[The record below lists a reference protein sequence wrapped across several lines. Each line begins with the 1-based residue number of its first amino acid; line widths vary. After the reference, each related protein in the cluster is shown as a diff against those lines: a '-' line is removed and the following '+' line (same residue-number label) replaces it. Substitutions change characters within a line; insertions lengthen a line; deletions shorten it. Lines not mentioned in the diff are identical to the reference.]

1 MNQRRVRG
9 WQLALIAMAGVI
21 ILAVGVAS
29 GGVLGIVCGS
39 LVLVTV
45 PFTWRSQRR
54 TG

>member
-1 MNQRRVRG
+1 MNQRMVSG
-9 WQLALIAMAGVI
+9 WQLALITMAGAV
-21 ILAVGVAS
+21 ILAVGIAG

-39 LVLVTV
+39 IVLVTV